1 MIVIVANEKKEELSN
16 LGVDVIKEMKGEYS
30 ADEVV
35 TMFKNFYFNKM
46 ILDVTAIKDYLNIS
60 NLQKLS
66 MGLDI
71 SKIVFLLPNIPEVSS
86 ALYLNKLVS
95 IGIYNFTN
103 NINGVKYLLEH
114 ENTYDDVSY
123 VQNMSDNIDH
133 LDHISTDVSTIGNSS
148 GPVIIGFKNV
158 TDHAGAT
165 SLIYMM
171 KRELERVYGETIYA
185 VEVSRHDFEYFNVR
199 NTISTNKVGLQT
211 VLNKLSDAIV
221 ILVDLNDC
229 NSSEETAS
237 FNEIVYLVEPS
248 SIKLN
253 KLMRTNK
260 NIFEDLGEEAKIV
273 LNKSLLSGKEIS
285 EFEYESKT
293 HIFYNMPPLND
304 RRKNE
309 EIVNFISKLG
319 IFGNSNSKKDGKFLG
334 IFKF

>member
-1 MIVIVANEKKEELSN
+1 MIVIVANERKEELSN
-16 LGVDVIKEMKGEYS
+16 LGVDVIKEMKGEYPV
-30 ADEVV
+30 DDIV

-46 ILDVTAIKDYLNIS
+46 ILDITAIKDYLNIS

-66 MGLDI
+66 MGLDV

-86 ALYLNKLVS
+86 AVYLNKLVS

-103 NINGVKYLLEH
+103 NVNGVKYLLEH
-114 ENTYDDVSY
+114 QNTYDDVSY
-123 VQNMSDNIDH
+123 VENMSDD
-133 LDHISTDVSTIGNSS
+133 LDDTNNYSTTLSNTSMNNSS
-148 GPVIIGFKNV
+148 PTIIGVKNI

-185 VEVSRHDFEYFNVR
+185 VEVSRHDLDYFNVR
-199 NTISTNKVGLQT
+199 NTVSTNKTGLT
-211 VLNKLSDAIV
+211 TALNKLADAIV

-229 NSSEETAS
+229 DDTTS
-237 FNEIVYLVEPS
+237 FNEVIYLVEPS

-260 NIFEDLGEEAKIV
+260 NIFSELGEETKII

-285 EFEYESKT
+285 EFEFEAKT
-293 HIFYNMPPLND
+293 HVFYNMPPLND

-309 EIVNFISKLG
+309 DVVNLLSKLG
-319 IFGNSNSKKDGKFLG
+319 VFGNNSSKKDGKFLG
-334 IFKF
+334 IFKI